1 MFRATISLPEEQAE
15 YLEKTGR
22 KTSEALSDI
31 IADYRYAR
39 LYGESKLQANEL
51 VPNKISAEEREYL
64 ENYLEEEVF
73 KVERLFDAENN
84 QERAIGMVAVVQ
96 LNGEEKMPFVKELGI
111 FCIDQFIQMSDFCR
125 KKYGNRY
132 FFKKCLC
139 ERMVEDYLDENQR
152 VQLKEYRSRLKE
164 ADKLELKIKKDEIQ
178 EIFAYKDGE
187 LIDYFLG
194 NDSRLPTYKNRIE
207 RLTGA
212 EWKVT
217 DKEDGNT
224 DCSLVRMS

>member
-1 MFRATISLPEEQAE
+1 MILIKREKGGNKMFRATISLPEEQAE

-152 VQLKEYRSRLKE
+152 
-164 ADKLELKIKKDEIQ
+164 AT
-178 EIFAYKDGE
+178 
-187 LIDYFLG
+187 
-194 NDSRLPTYKNRIE
+194 LPSACPGRF
-207 RLTGA
+207 RGA
-212 EWKVT
+212 
-217 DKEDGNT
+217 
-224 DCSLVRMS
+224 RQA